1 MNMQQTF
8 LLGITTLLLLFLPSC
23 SNILEDSGSPSSIA
37 ETGKLSLA
45 LEADASVS
53 VTTKATST
61 TSVTISDEV
70 KKNLVITGTK
80 GGSSITLGKSSD
92 FANEVTKAVPAGTY
106 TELSATY
113 DKMTG
118 DLQFDSPTLAGK
130 TTESVTVTPNAAAA
144 SASITAT
151 LTNSIIT
158 INTEEFAKL
167 QKMATITK
175 LYVYT
180 GTADDP
186 TEENPEYTL
195 LSTANTLETGKT
207 LFVKPGLSNVF
218 IRIEGKLIADE
229 TKIFSTS
236 SQIRESEETSITAAT
251 KNYSVQYSLANT
263 QGTLT
268 LTINV
273 NGTVEIVEIPVEVN
287 PYE

>member
-1 MNMQQTF
+1 MKNNV
-8 LLGITTLLLLFLPSC
+8 LLNLLVLASCFLPSC

-130 TTESVTVTPNAAAA
+130 TTESVTVTPNAVAA

>member
-1 MNMQQTF
+1 MT
-8 LLGITTLLLLFLPSC
+8 
-23 SNILEDSGSPSSIA
+23 
-37 ETGKLSLA
+37 KL
-45 LEADASVS
+45 
-53 VTTKATST
+53 
-61 TSVTISDEV
+61 
-70 KKNLVITGTK
+70 KKFGEFTGTK

-229 TKIFSTS
+229 TKIFSIS

>member
-1 MNMQQTF
+1 MKGNF
-8 LLGITTLLLLFLPSC
+8 LLGLITAFALFSSC
-23 SNILEDSGSPSSIA
+23 SNILEDSGNSLA
-37 ETGKLSLA
+37 TAKTGKLGLA
-45 LEADASVS
+45 LEADASVC

-70 KKNLVITGTK
+70 KNNLVITGTK
-80 GGSSITLGKSSD
+80 DGSPITLGKSSD
-92 FANEVTKAVPAGTY
+92 FANGATKAVPAGTY

-130 TTESVTVTPNAAAA
+130 TTESVTITPNAAAA

-229 TKIFSTS
+229 TKIFSIS

>member
-1 MNMQQTF
+1 MNVKF
-8 LLGITTLLLLFLPSC
+8 SLGLIAFALVFLPSC
-23 SNILEDSGSPSSIA
+23 SNILEDSGNPSAIT

-61 TSVTISDEV
+61 VTISDEV
-70 KKNLVITGTK
+70 KNNLVITGTK
-80 GGSSITLGKSSD
+80 GGSPITLGKSSD
-92 FANEVTKAVPAGTY
+92 FADGATRAVPAGTY

-113 DKMTG
+113 SQMIG
-118 DLQFDSPTLAGK
+118 DLQFDSPMLAGK
-130 TTESVTVTPNAAAA
+130 TTEIVTVTPNAAAA
-144 SASITAT
+144 KASITAT

>member
-1 MNMQQTF
+1 MAT
-8 LLGITTLLLLFLPSC
+8 
-23 SNILEDSGSPSSIA
+23 A
-37 ETGKLSLA
+37 KTGKLSLA
-45 LEADASVS
+45 LEADASVC

-70 KKNLVITGTK
+70 KNNLVITGIK
-80 GGSSITLGKSSD
+80 NGNPITLGKSSD
-92 FANEVTKAVPAGTY
+92 FADGVTRAVPAGTY

-113 DKMTG
+113 SQMIG
-118 DLQFDSPTLAGK
+118 DLQFDSPMLAGK
-130 TTESVTVTPNAAAA
+130 TTEIVTVTPNAAAA
-144 SASITAT
+144 KASITAT

-158 INTEEFAKL
+158 IDPGTFAEL

-180 GTADDP
+180 GTAADP
-186 TEENPEYTL
+186 TKENPEYSL
-195 LSTANTLETGKT
+195 LSAVNTLETGKT
-207 LFVKPGLSNVF
+207 LFVKPGLSNVY

-229 TKIFSTS
+229 TKTFATS
-236 SQIRESEETSITAAT
+236 SPIKEKDGTTTTAK
-251 KNYSVQYSLANT
+251 KNYNVKYSLSNT

-268 LTINV
+268 LSINV

>member
-1 MNMQQTF
+1 MKNNVLLNLLVLASCF
-8 LLGITTLLLLFLPSC
+8 LLSC
-23 SNILEDSGSPSSIA
+23 SNILEDSGSPSAIA

-180 GTADDP
+180 GIADDP

>member
-1 MNMQQTF
+1 MKKGLYE
-8 LLGITTLLLLFLPSC
+8 LLVIVALVFLPSC
-23 SNILEDSGSPSSIA
+23 SNILEDSGSPSAIA

-61 TSVTISDEV
+61 VTISDEV
-70 KKNLVITGTK
+70 KNNLVITGTK
-80 GGSSITLGKSSD
+80 EGSSITLGKSSD
-92 FANEVTKAVPAGTY
+92 FADGVTRAVPAGTY

-113 DKMTG
+113 SQMTG
-118 DLQFDSPTLAGK
+118 DLQFDSPMLAGK
-130 TTESVTVTPNAAAA
+130 TTETVTVTPNAAAA
-144 SASITAT
+144 KASITAT

-158 INTEEFAKL
+158 IDPGTFAEL
-167 QKMATITK
+167 QKMATITE

-180 GTADDP
+180 GSESSLPSD
-186 TEENPEYTL
+186 ESQRYSL
-195 LSTANTLETGKT
+195 LSSENTLEAGKT

-218 IRIEGKLIADE
+218 IHIAGKLIADE
-229 TKIFSTS
+229 GKTFDTS
-236 SQIRESEETSITAAT
+236 SQIRESETTSTTAAA

-263 QGTLT
+263 QGSLT

-273 NGTVEIVEIPVEVN
+273 NGTVEVVEIPVEVN

>member
-1 MNMQQTF
+1 MKGNF
-8 LLGITTLLLLFLPSC
+8 LLGLITAFALFSSC
-23 SNILEDSGSPSSIA
+23 SNILEDSGNSLA
-37 ETGKLSLA
+37 TAKTGKLGLA
-45 LEADASVS
+45 LEADASVC

-70 KKNLVITGTK
+70 KNNLVITGTK
-80 GGSSITLGKSSD
+80 DGSPITLGKSSD
-92 FANEVTKAVPAGTY
+92 FTNGATKAVPAGTY

-130 TTESVTVTPNAAAA
+130 TTESVTITPNAAAA

-229 TKIFSTS
+229 TKIFSIS

-268 LTINV
+268 LTINI

>member
-1 MNMQQTF
+1 MKNNVLLNLLVLASCF
-8 LLGITTLLLLFLPSC
+8 LLSC
-23 SNILEDSGSPSSIA
+23 SNILEDSGSPSAIA

-45 LEADASVS
+45 LEADASIS

>member
-1 MNMQQTF
+1 MKQ
-8 LLGITTLLLLFLPSC
+8 TLLFGLIALALVFLPSC
-23 SNILEDSGSPSSIA
+23 SNILEDSGNPSAIT

-45 LEADASVS
+45 LEADVSVN

-61 TSVTISDEV
+61 VTISDEV
-70 KKNLVITGTK
+70 KNNLVITGTK
-80 GGSSITLGKSSD
+80 GGSPITLGKSSD
-92 FANEVTKAVPAGTY
+92 FADGATKAVPAGTY

-113 DKMTG
+113 SQMTG
-118 DLQFDSPTLAGK
+118 DLQFDSPMLAGK
-130 TTESVTVTPNAAAA
+130 TPNAAAA
-144 SASITAT
+144 KASITAT

-158 INTEEFAKL
+158 IDPGTFAEL

-180 GTADDP
+180 GTAADP
-186 TEENPEYTL
+186 TKENPEYSL
-195 LSTANTLETGKT
+195 LSSANTLEAGKT

-218 IRIEGKLIADE
+218 IRIEGKLIADA
-229 TKIFSTS
+229 TKTFATS
-236 SQIRESEETSITAAT
+236 SQIRESEATSTTAAT

-263 QGTLT
+263 QGILT

-273 NGTVEIVEIPVEVN
+273 NGMVEIVEIPVEVN

>member
-1 MNMQQTF
+1 MKQI
-8 LLGITTLLLLFLPSC
+8 LLFGLTALALVFLPSC
-23 SNILEDSGSPSSIA
+23 SNILEDSGSPSAIA

-61 TSVTISDEV
+61 VTISDEV
-70 KKNLVITGTK
+70 KNNLVITGTK
-80 GGSSITLGKSSD
+80 EGSSITLGKSSD
-92 FANEVTKAVPAGTY
+92 FADGVTRAVPAGTY

-113 DKMTG
+113 SQMTG
-118 DLQFDSPTLAGK
+118 DLQFDSPMLAGK
-130 TTESVTVTPNAAAA
+130 TTETVTVTPNAAAA
-144 SASITAT
+144 KASITAT

-158 INTEEFAKL
+158 IDPGTFAEL
-167 QKMATITK
+167 QKMATITE

-180 GTADDP
+180 GSESSLPSD
-186 TEENPEYTL
+186 ESQRYSL
-195 LSTANTLETGKT
+195 LSSENTLEAGKT

-218 IRIEGKLIADE
+218 IHIAGKLIADE
-229 TKIFSTS
+229 GKTFDTS
-236 SQIRESEETSITAAT
+236 SQIRESETTSTTAAA

-263 QGTLT
+263 QGSLT

-273 NGTVEIVEIPVEVN
+273 NGTVEVVEIPVEVN

>member
-1 MNMQQTF
+1 MKGNF
-8 LLGITTLLLLFLPSC
+8 LLGLITAFALFSSC
-23 SNILEDSGSPSSIA
+23 SNILEDSGNSLA
-37 ETGKLSLA
+37 TAKTGKLGLA
-45 LEADASVS
+45 LEADASVC

-70 KKNLVITGTK
+70 KNNLVITGTK
-80 GGSSITLGKSSD
+80 DGSPITLGKSSD
-92 FANEVTKAVPAGTY
+92 FTNGATKAVPAGTY

-113 DKMTG
+113 DQMSG

-130 TTESVTVTPNAAAA
+130 TTESVTITPNAAAA
-144 SASITAT
+144 SASITVV

-229 TKIFSTS
+229 TKIFSIS

>member
-1 MNMQQTF
+1 MKGNF
-8 LLGITTLLLLFLPSC
+8 LLGLITAFALFSSC
-23 SNILEDSGSPSSIA
+23 SNILEDSGNSLA
-37 ETGKLSLA
+37 TAKTGKLGLA
-45 LEADASVS
+45 LEADASVC

-61 TSVTISDEV
+61 TFVTISDEV
-70 KKNLVITGTK
+70 KNNLVITGTK
-80 GGSSITLGKSSD
+80 DGSPITLGKSSD
-92 FANEVTKAVPAGTY
+92 FANGATKAVPAGTY

-130 TTESVTVTPNAAAA
+130 TTESVTITPNAAAA

-229 TKIFSTS
+229 TKIFSIS

-268 LTINV
+268 LTINI

>member
-1 MNMQQTF
+1 MKQI
-8 LLGITTLLLLFLPSC
+8 LLFGLTALALVFLPSC
-23 SNILEDSGSPSSIA
+23 SNILEDSGSPSAIA

-61 TSVTISDEV
+61 VTISDEV
-70 KKNLVITGTK
+70 KNNLVITGTK
-80 GGSSITLGKSSD
+80 EGSSITLGKSSD
-92 FANEVTKAVPAGTY
+92 FADGVTRAVPAGTY

-113 DKMTG
+113 SQMTG
-118 DLQFDSPTLAGK
+118 DLQFDSPMLAGK

-144 SASITAT
+144 KASITAT

-158 INTEEFAKL
+158 IDPGTFAEL
-167 QKMATITK
+167 QKMATITE

-180 GTADDP
+180 GSESSLPSD
-186 TEENPEYTL
+186 ESQRYSL
-195 LSTANTLETGKT
+195 LSSENTLEAGKT

-218 IRIEGKLIADE
+218 IHIAGKLIADE
-229 TKIFSTS
+229 GKTFDTS
-236 SQIRESEETSITAAT
+236 SQIRESETTSTTAAA

-263 QGTLT
+263 QGSLT

-273 NGTVEIVEIPVEVN
+273 NGTVEVVEIPVEVN

>member
-1 MNMQQTF
+1 MKQI
-8 LLGITTLLLLFLPSC
+8 LLFGLTALALVFLPSC
-23 SNILEDSGSPSSIA
+23 SNILEDSGSPSAIA

-61 TSVTISDEV
+61 VTISDEV
-70 KKNLVITGTK
+70 KNNLVITGTK
-80 GGSSITLGKSSD
+80 EGSSITLGKSSD
-92 FANEVTKAVPAGTY
+92 FADGDTRAVPAGTY

-113 DKMTG
+113 SQMTG
-118 DLQFDSPTLAGK
+118 DLQFDSPMLAGK

-144 SASITAT
+144 KASITAT

-158 INTEEFAKL
+158 IDPGTFAEL
-167 QKMATITK
+167 QKMATITE

-180 GTADDP
+180 GSESSLPSD
-186 TEENPEYTL
+186 ESQRYSL
-195 LSTANTLETGKT
+195 LSSENTLEAGKT

-218 IRIEGKLIADE
+218 IHIAGKLIADE
-229 TKIFSTS
+229 GKTFDTS
-236 SQIRESEETSITAAT
+236 SQIRESETTSTTAAA

-263 QGTLT
+263 QGSLT

-273 NGTVEIVEIPVEVN
+273 NGTVEVVEIPVEVN

>member
-1 MNMQQTF
+1 MKGNF
-8 LLGITTLLLLFLPSC
+8 LLGLITAFALFSSC
-23 SNILEDSGSPSSIA
+23 SNILEDSGNSLA
-37 ETGKLSLA
+37 TAKTGKLGLA
-45 LEADASVS
+45 LEADASVC
-53 VTTKATST
+53 VTTKATSP

-70 KKNLVITGTK
+70 KNNLVITGTK
-80 GGSSITLGKSSD
+80 DGSPITLGKSSD
-92 FANEVTKAVPAGTY
+92 FANGATKAVPAGTY

-229 TKIFSTS
+229 TKIFSIS

>member
-1 MNMQQTF
+1 MKKGLF
-8 LLGITTLLLLFLPSC
+8 GLFAIVVLGVLTSC
-23 SNILEDSGSPSSIA
+23 SNILEDAGNPSA
-37 ETGKLSLA
+37 TTKTGKLSLA

-70 KKNLVITGTK
+70 KNNLVIKGTK
-80 GGSSITLGKSSD
+80 DGSSITLGKSSD
-92 FANEVTKAVPAGTY
+92 FADGTTKAVPAGTY

-113 DKMTG
+113 DQMTD

-130 TTESVTVTPNAAAA
+130 TAESITVIPNAAAT

-151 LTNSIIT
+151 LTNSVIT
-158 INTEEFAKL
+158 INPEAFADLK
-167 QKMATITK
+167 KVATITE

-180 GTADDP
+180 GTATSLP
-186 TEENPEYTL
+186 TVDSQKYSL
-195 LSTANTLETGKT
+195 ISADGTLETGKT
-207 LFVKPGLSNVF
+207 LFVKPGLSNVY
-218 IRIEGKLIADE
+218 IHIEGKLIADE
-229 TKIFSTS
+229 TKTFSPPS
-236 SQIRESEETSITAAT
+236 SQIRESEASSSTAAA
-251 KNYSVQYSLANT
+251 KNYNVKYSLSNT

>member
-1 MNMQQTF
+1 MKNNVLLNLLVLASCF
-8 LLGITTLLLLFLPSC
+8 LLSC
-23 SNILEDSGSPSSIA
+23 SNILEDSGSPSAIA

-218 IRIEGKLIADE
+218 IRQRQMCIRDR

>member
-1 MNMQQTF
+1 MKNNVLLNLLVLASCF
-8 LLGITTLLLLFLPSC
+8 LLSC
-23 SNILEDSGSPSSIA
+23 SNILEDSGSPSAIA

-45 LEADASVS
+45 LEADASIS

-207 LFVKPGLSNVF
+207 LFVKPGLSNVV

-229 TKIFSTS
+229 TKIFSIS

>member
-1 MNMQQTF
+1 MKGNF
-8 LLGITTLLLLFLPSC
+8 LLGLITAFALFSSC
-23 SNILEDSGSPSSIA
+23 SNILEDSGNSLA
-37 ETGKLSLA
+37 TAKTGKLGLA
-45 LEADASVS
+45 LEADASVC

-61 TSVTISDEV
+61 TFVTISDEV
-70 KKNLVITGTK
+70 KNNLVITGTK
-80 GGSSITLGKSSD
+80 DGSPITLGKSSD
-92 FANEVTKAVPAGTY
+92 FANGATKAVPAGTY

-130 TTESVTVTPNAAAA
+130 TTESVTITPNAAAA

-229 TKIFSTS
+229 TKIFSIS

>member
-1 MNMQQTF
+1 MKGNF
-8 LLGITTLLLLFLPSC
+8 LLGLITAFALFSSC
-23 SNILEDSGSPSSIA
+23 SNILEDSGNPSAIA

-45 LEADASVS
+45 LEADASVN
-53 VTTKATST
+53 VTTKATSN
-61 TSVTISDEV
+61 VTISDHV
-70 KKNLVITGTK
+70 KNNLVIIGTK

-92 FANEVTKAVPAGTY
+92 FADGATKPVPAGTY
-106 TELSATY
+106 TKIAATY
-113 DKMTG
+113 DGMG
-118 DLQFDSPTLAGK
+118 ENALAFDSPMLAGE

-144 SASITAT
+144 KASITAT

-158 INTEEFAKL
+158 IDPGTFAEL

-180 GTADDP
+180 GTAADP
-186 TEENPEYTL
+186 TKEDPEYSL
-195 LSTANTLETGKT
+195 LSAVNTLETGKT
-207 LFVKPGLSNVF
+207 LFVKPGLSNVY

-229 TKIFSTS
+229 TKTFATS
-236 SQIRESEETSITAAT
+236 SPIKEKDGTTTTAK
-251 KNYSVQYSLANT
+251 KNYNVKYSLSNT

>member
-1 MNMQQTF
+1 MKGNF
-8 LLGITTLLLLFLPSC
+8 LLGLITAFALFSSC
-23 SNILEDSGSPSSIA
+23 SNILEDSGNSLA
-37 ETGKLSLA
+37 TAKTGKLGLA
-45 LEADASVS
+45 LEADASVC

-61 TSVTISDEV
+61 TFVTISDEV
-70 KKNLVITGTK
+70 KNNLVITGTK
-80 GGSSITLGKSSD
+80 DGSPITLGKSSD
-92 FANEVTKAVPAGTY
+92 FANGATKAVPAGTY

-229 TKIFSTS
+229 TKIFSIS

>member
-1 MNMQQTF
+1 MKQI
-8 LLGITTLLLLFLPSC
+8 LLFGLTALALVFLPSC
-23 SNILEDSGSPSSIA
+23 SNILEDSGSPSAIA

-61 TSVTISDEV
+61 VTISDEV
-70 KKNLVITGTK
+70 KNNLVITGTK
-80 GGSSITLGKSSD
+80 EGSSITLGKSSD
-92 FANEVTKAVPAGTY
+92 FADGVTRAVPAGTY

-113 DKMTG
+113 SQMAG
-118 DLQFDSPTLAGK
+118 DLQFDSPMLAGK

-144 SASITAT
+144 KASITAT

-158 INTEEFAKL
+158 IDPGTFAEL
-167 QKMATITK
+167 QKMATITE

-180 GTADDP
+180 GSESSLPSD
-186 TEENPEYTL
+186 ESQRYSL
-195 LSTANTLETGKT
+195 LSSENTLEAGKT

-218 IRIEGKLIADE
+218 IHIAGKLIADE
-229 TKIFSTS
+229 GKTFDTS
-236 SQIRESEETSITAAT
+236 SQIRESETTSTTAAA

-263 QGTLT
+263 QGSLT

-273 NGTVEIVEIPVEVN
+273 NGTVEVVEIPVEVN

>member
-1 MNMQQTF
+1 MKKTF
-8 LLGITTLLLLFLPSC
+8 LLGLTAFALFFLPSC
-23 SNILEDSGSPSSIA
+23 SNILEDSGNSLA
-37 ETGKLSLA
+37 TAKTGKLSLA
-45 LEADASVS
+45 LEADASVC

-70 KKNLVITGTK
+70 KNNLVITGIK
-80 GGSSITLGKSSD
+80 NGNPITLGKSSD
-92 FANEVTKAVPAGTY
+92 FADGVTRAVPAGTY

-113 DKMTG
+113 SQMIG
-118 DLQFDSPTLAGK
+118 DLQFDSPMLAGK
-130 TTESVTVTPNAAAA
+130 TTEIVTVTPNAAAA
-144 SASITAT
+144 KASITAT

-158 INTEEFAKL
+158 IDLGTFAEL

-180 GTADDP
+180 GTAADP
-186 TEENPEYTL
+186 TKENPEYSL
-195 LSTANTLETGKT
+195 LSAVNTLETGKT
-207 LFVKPGLSNVF
+207 LFVKPGLSNVY

-229 TKIFSTS
+229 TKIFATS
-236 SQIRESEETSITAAT
+236 SPIKEKDGTTTTAK
-251 KNYSVQYSLANT
+251 KNYNVKYSLSNT

-268 LTINV
+268 LSINV